1 METPNDL
8 LQYFLSK
15 QDMIDGLSISLLLG
29 ILGIAITIFT
39 VIYSFMESAKQ
50 RKRVLGD
57 KIALLENI
65 DPVMQSDYGFI
76 VNYLRRL
83 KHMNISILVIILA
96 DIVAISCYGV
106 HLLMPQSTILWFV
119 SLSMEAVL
127 IIGSLTCLFIYMLQ
141 YYKRFNN
148 I

>member
-1 METPNDL
+1 METLNDL

-15 QDMIDGLSISLLLG
+15 QDMIDNLSISLLLG

-50 RKRVLGD
+50 RKRILGD

-106 HLLMPQSTILWFV
+106 HLLMPKITILWFV

-127 IIGSLTCLFIYMLQ
+127 IIGSLACLFVYMFQ

>member
-1 METPNDL
+1 METLNDL

-15 QDMIDGLSISLLLG
+15 QDMIDNLSISLLLG

-50 RKRVLGD
+50 RKRILGD

-106 HLLMPQSTILWFV
+106 HLLMPKITILWFV
-119 SLSMEAVL
+119 SLSMEL
-127 IIGSLTCLFIYMLQ
+127 
-141 YYKRFNN
+141 
-148 I
+148 